1 MSICVKQNARVKKNF
16 KPFLIILPI
25 LAILLSSCNGQIKIS
40 VDKAGNADI
49 EFASSMGTALEN
61 LIVSLSSSDNPPNS
75 SETETSETETPFFDS
90 SAIKNSLTHSGLKN
104 IQVKTPKRTSVDFS
118 AQLPDLKNKQ
128 NILAQTLKFT
138 GSSLSFTISPEIAF
152 QIKNSMDEDV
162 QSYIDLLMA
171 PVFSGESMQLSEY
184 TELVSSVYGQQIA
197 DELLSSRISIHLSIP
212 GKSKT
217 FEVPLTQ
224 LLTVSDKLEF
234 YLN

>member
-75 SETETSETETPFFDS
+75 SETETPFFDS

-138 GSSLSFTISPEIAF
+138 GSSLTFTISPEIAF

-197 DELLSSRISIHLSIP
+197 DELLTSRISIQLSIP